1 MLSLKQNAEQVYP
14 KHIQTLFLAL
24 MKMLI
29 VQKRM
34 DHNAEMLRERDEL
47 EIYLSR
53 ELKLVLV
60 SSELLFVLEYNS
72 P

>member
-14 KHIQTLFLAL
+14 KHIQTLFLSL

-34 DHNAEMLRERDEL
+34 FHNAEMLRERDEL